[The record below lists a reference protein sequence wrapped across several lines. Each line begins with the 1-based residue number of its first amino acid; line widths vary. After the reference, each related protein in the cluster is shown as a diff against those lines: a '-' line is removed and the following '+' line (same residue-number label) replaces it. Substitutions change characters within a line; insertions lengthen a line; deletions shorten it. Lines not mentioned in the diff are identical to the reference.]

1 MKKESTK
8 VAKKKE
14 PGKVMKWLNDH
25 TIEILMG
32 ALVAGS
38 AGAGILLSKDYFY
51 AKGYMKGLVEYR
63 LKHIELAK
71 TILDEGGHDAAFTA
85 LELVRND
92 ESNYKL
98 LSEHPDSVI
107 QKVCDIYYSSGYGK
121 TMTDLFDAEL
131 KMYEK

>member
-1 MKKESTK
+1 MKKENTK

-32 ALVAGS
+32 ILVAGS
-38 AGAGILLSKDYFY
+38 AGAGVLLSMDYFY

-71 TILDEGGHDAAFTA
+71 TILDEGGSDAAFTA
-85 LELVRND
+85 LNLVRSD
-92 ESNYKL
+92 GENYKL
-98 LSEHPDSVI
+98 LLDNPNSVL
-107 QKVCDIYYSSGYGK
+107 QKVYDIYYSSGYGK